1 MKIYITH
8 FNYSG
13 AADDHLYYYGS
24 DSKPYI
30 SFELADTHGK
40 QVMANA
46 KVMTL
51 DEFKLSNG
59 FDKNNNDIESQYY
72 YYQMHMGDKPISY
85 SVATLEV
92 LESL

>member
-1 MKIYITH
+1 MKVYITH

-13 AADDHLYYYGS
+13 AADDHLYCYGS

-30 SFELADTHGK
+30 SFELADTYGK
-40 QVMANA
+40 YVMADA

-51 DEFKLSNG
+51 DEFKLSDY
-59 FDKNNNDIESQYY
+59 FDKDNNDIESQYCY
-72 YYQMHMGDKPISY
+72 YEMHMADKPISY
-85 SVATLEV
+85 SVSTLEV